1 MAAAEDHERV
11 MSISARI
18 EIVQASDLLDEPVP
32 TRRRDPRTLPRNR
45 QIAGLVSAV
54 LGLPLLTLGVEA
66 LDDALS
72 LEGQVLL
79 YLAAVVAVA
88 VVGGIVAAIPAA
100 VGAALLIDFF
110 FVPPPHTL
118 DVAKGDHVVALA
130 LFVVVAGAVSVLVEL
145 AARRAR
151 VAERAAAQAET
162 LSALAGA
169 DLDEADTLH
178 GILDRARRTFDME
191 SVTLLVRD
199 RGSGDWSPAERAG
212 WSPPGQEAPLQ
223 FDVPIGR
230 DLRLIGRGPPQF
242 AEDQRVLRAFAAATE
257 TAYEGRRLNEQ
268 ARRAHELAA
277 VDRQRTALLAAV
289 GHDLRTPLA
298 GIKAAVSSLRQ
309 DDVAWSDADRDELLA
324 TIEQSAD
331 RLDAVVAN
339 LLDASRLDAGA
350 LTTQTRPVALDAVVA
365 AAVLAVPGAAD
376 RVEIDIGDD
385 LPLVQADPGLLERI
399 LANLVDNALRHG
411 GEHGPVHI
419 TAVAGAESA
428 KLAVIDHGPGVSMDQ
443 RERIFTPFQRLD
455 DHRPRVGVGLGLSV
469 ARRFAEAMDGALA
482 ADESPGGGLTMRLR
496 LPLASAAATSRS
508 LTRDPR

>member
-1 MAAAEDHERV
+1 MAASQDHEIV
-11 MSISARI
+11 SSISARI
-18 EIVQASDLLDEPVP
+18 EIVQASDLLDEPIP
-32 TRRRDPRTLPRNR
+32 THRRDPRTLSRDR
-45 QIAGLVSAV
+45 QIAGLVAAV
-54 LGLPLLTLGVEA
+54 LGLPLLTLA
-66 LDDALS
+66 IQAADDALS

-88 VVGGIVAAIPAA
+88 VIGGIVAAIPAA
-100 VGAALLIDFF
+100 VAAALLIDFF
-110 FVPPPHTL
+110 FVEPAHTL
-118 DVAKGDHVVALA
+118 DIARGDQAVSLA
-130 LFVVVAGAVSVLVEL
+130 LFVIVAGVVSALVEL

-151 VAERAAAQAET
+151 AAERAAAQADT

-191 SVTLLVRD
+191 SVALLMRD
-199 RGSGDWSPAERAG
+199 QRSGEWSEAERAG
-212 WSPPGQEAPLQ
+212 WSPPDRQAPMQ
-223 FDVPIGR
+223 FDLPIGR
-230 DLRLIGRGPPQF
+230 ELRLIGRGPPQF
-242 AEDQRVLRAFAAATE
+242 AEDQRVLRAFAAASE

-268 ARRAHELAA
+268 ARQARELAA

-309 DDVAWSDADRDELLA
+309 HDITWSDADRDELLA

-350 LTTQTRPVALDAVVA
+350 LTAHPRPVALDAVVA
-365 AAVLAVPGAAD
+365 AAVLAVPGAGD
-376 RVEIDIGDD
+376 RVAIDIADD
-385 LPLVQADPGLLERI
+385 LPLVKADPGLLERI
-399 LANLVDNALRHG
+399 LANLIDNALRHAG
-411 GEHGPVHI
+411 DNGPVQV
-419 TAVAGAESA
+419 TAAAGAESA
-428 KLAVIDHGPGVSMDQ
+428 KLAVIDHGPGVSADE
-443 RERIFTPFQRLD
+443 RERIFTPFQHLD
-455 DHRPRVGVGLGLSV
+455 DRRPGAGVGLGLSV

-496 LPLASAAATSRS
+496 LPLAPAAATRHSP
-508 LTRDPR
+508 TGAPP